1 MIFFLGLDNTGQP
14 GKSGTGKLAQDLGLH
29 LQARGLVRLVYI
41 TAHQLLPPG
50 DELPGSS
57 LNQAYCLTLEGDARR
72 VRDIDMES
80 RVYINRHFSA
90 GSNPGFALAQ
100 RDQVNQQILSF
111 AKACR
116 MLVMER
122 SDATDL
128 SRENGITTTA
138 FAGNGNGVIGA
149 LAAIGWRWQGS
160 DGLITWMPG
169 LADLK
174 GVMTLS
180 EILQLCMFDYVKSIR
195 GKTPFFEDHI
205 QLGDKVTP
213 LLKED
218 RTLLLLE
225 TAPRKAEWEWNALG
239 VNDINRINW

>member
-1 MIFFLGLDNTGQP
+1 
-14 GKSGTGKLAQDLGLH
+14 
-29 LQARGLVRLVYI
+29 
-41 TAHQLLPPG
+41 
-50 DELPGSS
+50 
-57 LNQAYCLTLEGDARR
+57 
-72 VRDIDMES
+72 
-80 RVYINRHFSA
+80 
-90 GSNPGFALAQ
+90 
-100 RDQVNQQILSF
+100 
-111 AKACR
+111 

-149 LAAIGWRWQGS
+149 GWQLVGAGKAAMVCHLDAR
-160 DGLITWMPG
+160 LT
-169 LADLK
+169 DLK

-195 GKTPFFEDHI
+195 GKTPFFEDRI

-213 LLKED
+213 LLKQD

-225 TAPRKAEWEWNALG
+225 TAPRKADWEWTALG